1 MTTTFTNYDSGKS
14 VIVKDPDARKLYGIN
29 LTDVCAEA
37 STGISSVTISE
48 AVGVEVVTST
58 GNPGDAFILNTYYCA
73 AWVAGGDSSLAE
85 NYITFRYTLTNG
97 HLDEK
102 TLYFKIKDN
111 LSWR

>member
-14 VIVKDPDARKLYGIN
+14 VIVKDPDARKLYGID
-29 LTDVCAEA
+29 LTDVLAEL
-37 STGISSVTISE
+37 STGIQSVTISE

-58 GNPGDAFILNTYYCA
+58 GNPGDAYISGSTCL
-73 AWVAGGDSSLAE
+73 AWVYGGDSSLDE